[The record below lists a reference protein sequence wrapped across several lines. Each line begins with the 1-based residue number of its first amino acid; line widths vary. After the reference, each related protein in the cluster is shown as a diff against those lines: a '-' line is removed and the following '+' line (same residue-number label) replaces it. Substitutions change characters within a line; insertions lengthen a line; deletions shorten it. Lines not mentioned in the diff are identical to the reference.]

1 MILITSASYLASE
14 FQAEFGKI
22 VPSFLAFGGKRL
34 YEYQAKLFSDS
45 ATNKQNGEKI
55 VLSLP
60 QSFAVSDFE
69 KEKIKDL
76 GIEPLFVPDNLSLG
90 ASINYCLNMNLPL
103 NEPLQILHGDTYFM
117 DFAPFVSDDS
127 DALGISKSLY
137 NYEWADLE
145 SININDS
152 CDFIADSRDFSDCD
166 APQTHAQST
175 KDFILNGYFRISR
188 PYHFI
193 KAMLRANYDFI
204 LALKIYSKDFPFS
217 HLKNDSW
224 LDFGLISSYFHSKSV
239 IFTQRHFNKISIDSS
254 GTFIRKTSNKPH
266 KIQAEIAWFESLPK
280 ELCLFAPKI
289 HSTKV
294 NSNGKSYKC
303 EYLYLNTLAEIFV
316 FGRLSGYAF
325 KIIFDKCLEFLSKL
339 HSINQLDSTPNFCY
353 REKSMTRL
361 REFAKQ
367 RDLDLNAPF
376 RFNGKNA
383 PSLNALIDKLD
394 SFINAEFEPCFIH
407 GDFCFSNIAFD
418 FRALRIKTFDPR
430 GLDFSD
436 KISVYGDKRY
446 DYAKL
451 AHSVLGLYDFIVFG
465 FYKCEFKDYEFR
477 FDIEIGENI
486 RAIQR
491 IFLDLFD
498 FVDKNE
504 ILAITCHLFL
514 SMLPLHSDDIK
525 RQNALLANAYRIYFD
540 LLNGGDK

>member
-1 MILITSASYLASE
+1 MILITSASYLVSE

-45 ATNKQNGEKI
+45 APNKQNGEKI

-76 GIEPLFVPDNLSLG
+76 GISLLFVPDNLSLG
-90 ASINYCLNMNLPL
+90 ESINYCLNMNLPL

-117 DFAPFVSDDS
+117 DFAPFMGDDS
-127 DALGISKSLY
+127 DALGISKTLY

-145 SININDS
+145 SINTSDS
-152 CDFIADSRDFSDCD
+152 SDFIADLCDFSDCD
-166 APQTHAQST
+166 SPQIHTQST

-188 PYHFI
+188 PYCFI
-193 KAMLRANYDFI
+193 KALLCANYDFI
-204 LALKIYSKDFPFS
+204 LALKVYSKDFPFRL
-217 HLKNDSW
+217 LKNDSW

-239 IFTQRHFNKISIDSS
+239 IFTQRHFNEISIDSS
-254 GTFIRKTSNKPH
+254 GTFIHKTSSKTH
-266 KIQAEIAWFESLPK
+266 KIQAEIVWFESLPK

-289 HSTKV
+289 HS
-294 NSNGKSYKC
+294 NSESYKC

-325 KIIFDKCLEFLSKL
+325 KIIFDKCFEFLSKL
-339 HSINQLDSTPNFCY
+339 HSIKPLDSTPNFCFSQ
-353 REKSMTRL
+353 KSETRL
-361 REFAKQ
+361 SEFAKQ
-367 RDLDLNAPF
+367 RDLGLDVPF

-394 SFINAEFEPCFIH
+394 SFISTEFEPCFIH

-418 FRALRIKTFDPR
+418 FRALSIKTFDPR
-430 GLDFSD
+430 GLDFSE

-451 AHSVLGLYDFIVFG
+451 THSVLGLYDFIVFG

-477 FDIEIGENI
+477 FDIEISENI
-486 RAIQR
+486 KEIQR
-491 IFLDLFD
+491 IFLDSLD
-498 FVDKNE
+498 FGDKNE
-504 ILAITCHLFL
+504 ILAIVCHLFL
-514 SMLPLHSDDIK
+514 SMLPLHSDDMN

-540 LLNGGDK
+540 LLNGGDE

>member
-45 ATNKQNGEKI
+45 TPNKQNGEKI

-60 QSFAVSDFE
+60 QSFALSDFE
-69 KEKIKDL
+69 KEKIKNL
-76 GIEPLFVPDNLSLG
+76 GIELLFVPDNLSLG

-117 DFAPFVSDDS
+117 DFAPFMGDDS
-127 DALGISKSLY
+127 DALGISKTLY
-137 NYEWADLE
+137 NYEWGNLE
-145 SININDS
+145 SMNISDS
-152 CDFIADSRDFSDCD
+152 HDFIADSCDFSDCD
-166 APQTHAQST
+166 SPQIHTQST

-188 PYHFI
+188 PYCFI
-193 KAMLRANYDFI
+193 KALLCANYDFI
-204 LALKIYSKDFPFS
+204 LALKVYSKDFPFR
-217 HLKNDSW
+217 LLRNDSW
-224 LDFGLISSYFHSKSV
+224 LDFGLISSYFHSKSA
-239 IFTQRHFNKISIDSS
+239 IFTQRHFNEISIDSS
-254 GTFIRKTSNKPH
+254 GTFIHKTSNKPH
-266 KIQAEIAWFESLPK
+266 KIQAEIVWFESLPK

-289 HSTKV
+289 HS
-294 NSNGKSYKC
+294 NDKSYKC

-316 FGRLSGYAF
+316 FGRLGGYAF
-325 KIIFDKCLEFLSKL
+325 KIIFDKCFEFLSKL
-339 HSINQLDSTPNFCY
+339 HSIKPLDSTPNFCFSQ
-353 REKSMTRL
+353 KSATRL
-361 REFAKQ
+361 SEFAKQ

-394 SFINAEFEPCFIH
+394 SFISAKFEPCFIH

-418 FRALRIKTFDPR
+418 FRALRVKTFDPR
-430 GLDFSD
+430 GLDFSE

-451 AHSVLGLYDFIVFG
+451 VHSVLGLYDFIVFG
-465 FYKCEFKDYEFR
+465 FYKCEFKNYEFR
-477 FDIEIGENI
+477 FDIEISENTKE
-486 RAIQR
+486 IQR
-491 IFLDLFD
+491 IFLDSFD
-498 FVDKNE
+498 FGDKNE

-514 SMLPLHSDDIK
+514 SMLPLHSDDMN

-540 LLNGGDK
+540 LLGGGDE

>member
-34 YEYQAKLFSDS
+34 YEYQAKLFSDF
-45 ATNKQNGEKI
+45 APNKQNDEKI

-76 GIEPLFVPDNLSLG
+76 GIELLFVPDNLSLG

-127 DALGISKSLY
+127 DALGISKTLY
-137 NYEWADLE
+137 NYEWTDLE
-145 SININDS
+145 SINTSDS
-152 CDFIADSRDFSDCD
+152 HDFIADSRDFSDCD
-166 APQTHAQST
+166 SPPPIHAQSI

-188 PYHFI
+188 PYCFI
-193 KAMLRANYDFI
+193 KALLCTNYDFI

-217 HLKNDSW
+217 PLRNDSW

-239 IFTQRHFNKISIDSS
+239 IFTQRHFNEIGIDSS
-254 GTFIRKTSNKPH
+254 GTFIHKTSNKPH
-266 KIQAEIAWFESLPK
+266 KIQAEIVWFESLPK

-289 HSTKV
+289 HS
-294 NSNGKSYKC
+294 NDKSYKC

-325 KIIFDKCLEFLSKL
+325 KIIFDKCFEFLSKL
-339 HSINQLDSTPNFCY
+339 HSIKSLDSTPNFSY
-353 REKSMTRL
+353 HQKSATRL
-361 REFAKQ
+361 SEFAKQ
-367 RDLDLNAPF
+367 RDLDLDAPF
-376 RFNGKNA
+376 RFNGKNT

-394 SFINAEFEPCFIH
+394 SFISAEFEPCFIH

-418 FRALRIKTFDPR
+418 FRALRIKAFDPR
-430 GLDFSD
+430 GLDFSN

-451 AHSVLGLYDFIVFG
+451 AHSVLGLYDFIIFG

-477 FDIEIGENI
+477 FDIEISENTKE
-486 RAIQR
+486 IQR
-491 IFLDLFD
+491 IFLDSCDFD
-498 FVDKNE
+498 KRE

-514 SMLPLHSDDIK
+514 SMLPLHSDDTN

-540 LLNGGDK
+540 LLGGGDK

>member
-34 YEYQAKLFSDS
+34 YEYQAKLFSDF
-45 ATNKQNGEKI
+45 APNKQNGKKI

-60 QSFAVSDFE
+60 QSFALSDFE

-76 GIEPLFVPDNLSLG
+76 GISLLFVPDNLSLG

-127 DALGISKSLY
+127 DALGISKTLY

-145 SININDS
+145 SIS
-152 CDFIADSRDFSDCD
+152 CDFSDCD
-166 APQTHAQST
+166 SPPQIHTQDK

-188 PYHFI
+188 PYCFI
-193 KAMLRANYDFI
+193 KALLCANYDFI
-204 LALKIYSKDFPFS
+204 LALKVYSKDFPFRL
-217 HLKNDSW
+217 LKNDSW

-239 IFTQRHFNKISIDSS
+239 VFTQRHFNEISIDSS
-254 GTFIRKTSNKPH
+254 GTFIHKTSNKPH
-266 KIQAEIAWFESLPK
+266 KIQAEIVWFESLPK
-280 ELCLFAPKI
+280 DLCLFAPKI
-289 HSTKV
+289 HS
-294 NSNGKSYKC
+294 NGESYKC

-316 FGRLSGYAF
+316 FGRLGGYAF
-325 KIIFDKCLEFLSKL
+325 KIIFDKCFEFLSKL
-339 HSINQLDSTPNFCY
+339 HSIKPLDSTPNFCFSQ
-353 REKSMTRL
+353 KSATRL
-361 REFAKQ
+361 SKFAKQ
-367 RDLDLNAPF
+367 RDLDLDAPF

-394 SFINAEFEPCFIH
+394 SFISAKFEPCFIH

-430 GLDFSD
+430 GLDFSE

-477 FDIEIGENI
+477 FDIETSENTM
-486 RAIQR
+486 AIQR
-491 IFLDLFD
+491 IFLDSFD
-498 FVDKNE
+498 FDKRE

-514 SMLPLHSDDIK
+514 SMLPLHSDDMN

-540 LLNGGDK
+540 LLNGGDE